1 MRRVAVVGGGIAGM
15 GAAWRLSQQGCEV
28 TLFEA
33 GDYLGG
39 HTQTHDIALQGR
51 HHALDTG
58 FIVFNLQHYPLLT
71 ALFDTLGVTSQP
83 TTMSFSVRDDRNG
96 LEYNAGTLGGLFCQK
111 RNLVSPR
118 FWRMLG
124 DLRRFYREAP
134 TLLSSDAASPTLG
147 EYLQTQGYSDV
158 FRDDHLVPMASAL
171 WSSPSET
178 ILAFPARHLVA
189 FMANH
194 HMLQVTGRPEWR
206 VVRGGSQR
214 YVDALRQRWTVDLR
228 LSAPVRT
235 VRRYAGG
242 VSLQLDDGVQR
253 FDDVVLACHA
263 DDALALLSDAD
274 EAERVVLSGI
284 TYQPNEVVLHTDASL
299 LPRRRAAW
307 AAWNAHVPRR
317 ADAPCS
323 VSYWM
328 NALQSLD
335 APVPFIVTLNPELQP
350 AEDKVLRRLHY
361 RHPHQTHA
369 SVAAQARLSQ
379 IQGQRST
386 FFAGAGWGFGFHED
400 GLRSGY
406 AAADAVLSQSQSQ
419 SHLGAVA

>member
-1 MRRVAVVGGGIAGM
+1 MRQVAVVGGGIAGM
-15 GAAWRLSQQGCEV
+15 GAARRLSQGGCAV

-39 HTQTHDIALQGR
+39 HTHTHQIEVDGR
-51 HHALDTG
+51 LHAVDTG
-58 FIVFNLQHYPLLT
+58 FIVFNPQHYPLLT
-71 ALFDTLGVTSQP
+71 ALFEDLGVASQA

-96 LEYNAGTLGGLFCQK
+96 LEYNAGSLAGLFCQK

-118 FWRMLG
+118 FWRMLA
-124 DLRRFYREAP
+124 DLRRFYRQAP
-134 TLLSSDAASPTLG
+134 AVLASQTPGPTLG
-147 EYLQTQGYSDV
+147 DYLHRHAYSEV

-171 WSSPSET
+171 WSSPSAT
-178 ILAFPARHLVA
+178 ILEFPVRHLVA

-194 HMLQVTGRPEWR
+194 HMLQMTGRPQWR

-214 YVDALRQRWTVDLR
+214 YVDALRQGWDVELR
-228 LSAPVRT
+228 LATPVRAI
-235 VRRYAGG
+235 RRRPGG
-242 VSLQLDDGVQR
+242 VSLQLDDGSR
-253 FDDVVLACHA
+253 CFDEVVLACHA
-263 DDALALLSDAD
+263 DDALALLADAD
-274 EAERVVLSGI
+274 EAESDVLSGI
-284 TYQPNEVVLHTDASL
+284 TYQDNAVLLHTDAAL
-299 LPRRRAAW
+299 LPRRCAAW

-335 APVPFIVTLNPELQP
+335 APVPFIVTLNPERQP
-350 AEDKVLRRLHY
+350 AEDKILRRLHY

-369 SVAAQARLSQ
+369 SVAAQAQLPR
-379 IQGQRST
+379 IQGRRGT
-386 FFAGAGWGFGFHED
+386 YFAGAGWGFGFHED

-406 AAADAVLSQSQSQ
+406 AAADAVLARSLSD
-419 SHLGAVA
+419 LDAVA